1 MTSPNRVYALATKK
15 RMAEANTITT
25 MVVNGHHLIP
35 PHALIGPQVE
45 QQIEQGKKNDNI
57 PNQSTEF

>member
-1 MTSPNRVYALATKK
+1 
-15 RMAEANTITT
+15 MAEANTITT